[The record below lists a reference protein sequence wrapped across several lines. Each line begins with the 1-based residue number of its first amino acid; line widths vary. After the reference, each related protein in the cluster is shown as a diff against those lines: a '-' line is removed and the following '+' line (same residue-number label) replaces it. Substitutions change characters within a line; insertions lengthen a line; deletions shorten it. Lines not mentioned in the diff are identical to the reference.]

1 MLVFSNSLT
10 CSGVEHFLYPSMQ
23 HCFTKQPHIFRQ
35 MVLSA
40 FRGVQLPGNMEAV
53 TPATVD
59 QFVAKLHS
67 LTEKENVTAGQQAL
81 LSTVRDVVSRM
92 DFSKIPA

>member
-1 MLVFSNSLT
+1 MQLFSNSLT
-10 CSGVEHFLYPSMQ
+10 CSGKMFSSVIPSWDS
-23 HCFTKQPHIFRQ
+23 HDFTALFRQ

-40 FRGVQLPGNMEAV
+40 FRGVQLPGSMEPP

-67 LTEKENVTAGQQAL
+67 LTEKENATAGQQAL
-81 LSTVRDVVSRM
+81 LTTVKDVVSRM

>member
-1 MLVFSNSLT
+1 
-10 CSGVEHFLYPSMQ
+10 
-23 HCFTKQPHIFRQ
+23 

-40 FRGVQLPGNMEAV
+40 FRGVQLPGMEAV

-59 QFVAKLHS
+59 ATVAKLHS
-67 LTEKENVTAGQQAL
+67 LTEKENVTAGQQAI

>member
-1 MLVFSNSLT
+1 MLLFSSSLT
-10 CSGVEHFLYPSMQ
+10 CSGR
-23 HCFTKQPHIFRQ
+23 THIIVDFILLPDISRQ

>member
-1 MLVFSNSLT
+1 MPIILDFI
-10 CSGVEHFLYPSMQ
+10 FLSELNN
-23 HCFTKQPHIFRQ
+23 RQ

>member
-1 MLVFSNSLT
+1 
-10 CSGVEHFLYPSMQ
+10 
-23 HCFTKQPHIFRQ
+23 

-67 LTEKENVTAGQQAL
+67 LTDKENVTGSQQAL

>member
-1 MLVFSNSLT
+1 MFSS
-10 CSGVEHFLYPSMQ
+10 VIPSWDS
-23 HCFTKQPHIFRQ
+23 HDFTALFRQ
-35 MVLSA
+35 MVLSS
-40 FRGVQLPGNMEAV
+40 FRGVQLPGSMEPP

-67 LTEKENVTAGQQAL
+67 LTEKENATAGQQAL
-81 LSTVRDVVSRM
+81 LTTVKDVVSRM

>member
-1 MLVFSNSLT
+1 MD
-10 CSGVEHFLYPSMQ
+10 P
-23 HCFTKQPHIFRQ
+23 P
-35 MVLSA
+35 
-40 FRGVQLPGNMEAV
+40 

-67 LTEKENVTAGQQAL
+67 LTEKENATAGQQAL
-81 LSTVRDVVSRM
+81 LTTVKDVVSRM